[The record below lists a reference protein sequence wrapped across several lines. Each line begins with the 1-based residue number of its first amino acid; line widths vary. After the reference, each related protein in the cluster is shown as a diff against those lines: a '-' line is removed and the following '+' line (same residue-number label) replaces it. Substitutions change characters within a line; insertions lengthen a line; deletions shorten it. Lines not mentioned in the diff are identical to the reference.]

1 MTDQPGNPQATLL
14 TFAPMVDSETSRLL
28 LRYYAIEYRER
39 DHLFGWVSVVT
50 LLHGGNGSV
59 PLLYGRGVRVTGPRA
74 IAEHF
79 DAALPPE
86 RKLIPLPG
94 PLKDEVEKGWQ
105 DYNGGIG
112 ADMAVFA
119 YYHLLPA
126 KKLMAPV
133 FAAPVPR
140 VQAMLVPL
148 VYPLLRGL
156 FTLLL
161 KLGPERAEQAF
172 SRIRTI
178 FDQTG
183 ARLADGRRYLAGDRL
198 TLADIGLAGASAP
211 LLLPPGYGA
220 KMPAVEAMPPAM
232 RAAVEALRAHP
243 TGAYVRRLYEEDL
256 AARPPG

>member
-1 MTDQPGNPQATLL
+1 MADQPGDKPATLL

-28 LRYYAIEYRER
+28 LRYYGIPYRER

-50 LLHGGNGSV
+50 LLHGGNGKV
-59 PLLYGRGVRVTGPRA
+59 PLLYRRGLRKTGPRE

-86 RKLIPLPG
+86 RRLIPVAG

-105 DYNGGIG
+105 SYNGGIG

-119 YYHLLPA
+119 YHHLLPA
-126 KKLMAPV
+126 KALMAPV
-133 FAAPVPR
+133 FADPVPR
-140 VQAMLVPL
+140 FQAMLVPL

-172 SRIRTI
+172 GRIRAI
-178 FDQTG
+178 FDETG
-183 ARLADGRRYLAGDRL
+183 ALLADGRRYLAGDRL

-211 LLLPPGYGA
+211 LLLPPNYGTR
-220 KMPAVEAMPPAM
+220 MPAVETMPPAM
-232 RAAVEALRAHP
+232 RTAVETLRAHP
-243 TGAYVRRLYEEDL
+243 TGAYVKRLYEEGF
-256 AARPPG
+256 APPA

>member
-1 MTDQPGNPQATLL
+1 MADQPGDPQATLL

-28 LRYYAIEYRER
+28 LRYYRIAYRER
-39 DHLFGWVSVVT
+39 DHLFGWVSAVT
-50 LLHGGNGSV
+50 LFHGGSGKV

-86 RKLIPLPG
+86 RKLIPIAG

-105 DYNGGIG
+105 SYNGGIG

-119 YYHLLPA
+119 YYHLLPE
-126 KKLMAPV
+126 KVLMAPV

-140 VQAMLVPL
+140 FQAMLVPI

-172 SRIRTI
+172 GRIRAI
-178 FDQTG
+178 FDETG

-198 TLADIGLAGASAP
+198 TLSDIGLAGASAP
-211 LLLPPGYGA
+211 LLLPPNYGA
-220 KMPAVEAMPPAM
+220 TMPAVEAMPLAM
-232 RAAVEALRAHP
+232 RAAVEELRATP
-243 TGAYVRRLYEEDL
+243 AGAFVKRLYEEGFD
-256 AARPPG
+256 RPA